1 MNWIETK
8 EAFHTLSR
16 LGVQSVKM
24 PATKYYKLEDL
35 IRKNVD
41 DGGSHFVPA
50 RYDRLYLSFF
60 GIKIEVYEDDV

>member
-8 EAFHTLSR
+8 EAFRTLSR
-16 LGVQSVKM
+16 LGVKSVKM

-50 RYDRLYLSFF
+50 RYDRLHLSFF
-60 GIKIEVYEDDV
+60 GVKLEVYEDEF